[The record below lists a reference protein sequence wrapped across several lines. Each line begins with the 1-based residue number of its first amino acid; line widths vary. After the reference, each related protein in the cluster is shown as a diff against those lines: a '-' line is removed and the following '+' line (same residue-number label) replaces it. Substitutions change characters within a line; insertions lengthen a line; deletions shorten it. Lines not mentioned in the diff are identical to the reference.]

1 MFLYGVSRLTIYMCY
16 VYVLFFFFCMSAIAH
31 CSSECTHR
39 NFPIHN
45 TNILPWP
52 HNQDSHLIDC
62 ISHVLPEKYDTFV
75 AQTWNRAGLYLI
87 SHNVRY
93 SHCNLMRECHQS
105 RTDCVPS
112 QAVIR
117 ASSKSAQSLVLHS
130 ARQKEKLWFSATS
143 FDEEVK
149 MILRDKDLK
158 KMKTACF
165 YARAKH
171 FLVFL
176 AFFFLFFSAASVTG
190 SQPK

>member
-1 MFLYGVSRLTIYMCY
+1 MCFCIVSHKLQYICVMFMY
-16 VYVLFFFFCMSAIAH
+16 FFFCMSAIAR

-45 TNILPWP
+45 TNILPWS
-52 HNQDSHLIDC
+52 HNQHSDLIQL
-62 ISHVLPEKYDTFV
+62 ISHVLPEKYDTIV
-75 AQTWNRAGLYLI
+75 AQTWNRTGLYLI
-87 SHNVRY
+87 SHNARY
-93 SHCNLMRECHQS
+93 SQCNLKQECRQS
-105 RTDCVPS
+105 RTDCVLS

-158 KMKTACF
+158 
-165 YARAKH
+165 
-171 FLVFL
+171 
-176 AFFFLFFSAASVTG
+176 
-190 SQPK
+190 